1 MAFLF
6 TLLFVVVAYI
16 TPEVLFGVLAQY
28 RVEVIFAFLA
38 VATSVPNLARAKFSR
53 SPEFWAFVVFCA
65 FIPLSIASGG
75 WVTGAI
81 DAMYGF
87 MPVVLCFMLPAANF
101 RTRQHLQWLTLAMV
115 LCSGYFIYNGLSD
128 LQNHVSPSNFLYGE
142 GELRRLRGLGFV
154 FDPNDL
160 GQVLVSLLPMVF
172 LWKSKNWLL
181 SILLVLPSIA
191 LLVTGMFFTHSRGAA
206 LALMATLI
214 IALRRKLGTVPAV
227 VLAGAL
233 FAASLAVGWSG
244 GRDVSV
250 EAGGDRLDA
259 WSTGIMFIKQHPLF
273 GLGAGRFADFNEI
286 TAHNSV
292 VVCAAEI
299 GLPGFLCWVF
309 LIFSA
314 VRSAISV
321 GGWKPPETPSNGM
334 EPSAA
339 LRVLPLRLARFAP
352 SKLAVPAGGAALM
365 PYMASLAVA
374 AEGDAP
380 VATSLSLR
388 LPGTGGAGEETQVPD
403 LELQKNIRGMAR
415 LLICSIT
422 GFLTAGW
429 FLSRAF
435 SMWLFLYIGV
445 AYAIREMAEA
455 AGMQPRRD
463 SAGFL
468 LRWSATI
475 AISLLLLVYGVLK
488 FRALTG
494 H

>member
-1 MAFLF
+1 MAIVF
-6 TLLFVVVAYI
+6 TLLFIVVAYI
-16 TPEVLFGVLAQY
+16 TPEVLFGFLAQY
-28 RVEVIFAFLA
+28 RVEVILAIFA
-38 VATSVPNLARAKFSR
+38 VASSLPNITRAQFPK
-53 SPEFWAFVVFCA
+53 SPEFWAFLAFCA

-75 WVTGAI
+75 YLGGAI

-87 MPVVLCFMLPAANF
+87 MPVVLCFLLPAANF
-101 RTRQHLQWLTLAMV
+101 RTRQHLQWMTLAMV

-128 LQNHVSPSNFLYGE
+128 LHNNVSPSNFLYGE

-160 GQVLVSLLPMVF
+160 GQVLVSLLPLVF
-172 LWKSKNWLL
+172 LWKSKNRFLNIFLL
-181 SILLVLPSIA
+181 GLPIA
-191 LLVTGMFFTHSRGAA
+191 LLVTGMYFTHSRGAA

-244 GRDVSV
+244 GRDVSI

-286 TAHNSV
+286 TAHNSI

-299 GLPGFLCWVF
+299 GLPGFFCWVF
-309 LIFSA
+309 LVFSA
-314 VRSAISV
+314 MRSAISV
-321 GGWKPPETPSNGM
+321 GSWKPSEQSPEG
-334 EPSAA
+334 EPAA
-339 LRVLPLRLARFAP
+339 AITEPLPGFSRFSPQRLAAP
-352 SKLAVPAGGAALM
+352 GGGASGM
-365 PYMASLAVA
+365 PYMASPLAVRPPA
-374 AEGDAP
+374 NVASRFLQSGARSLGMAP
-380 VATSLSLR
+380 VADDDLR
-388 LPGTGGAGEETQVPD
+388 
-403 LELQKNIRGMAR
+403 KSIRGMAR

-435 SMWLFLYIGV
+435 SMWLFFYFGT
-445 AYAIREMAEA
+445 AYAIRKRGGGA
-455 AGMQPRRD
+455 APPPPRD

-468 LRWSATI
+468 MRWSAVLSI
-475 AISLLLLVYGVLK
+475 GLLLLVYGVLK

-494 H
+494 R